1 MTPRQ
6 KSLYLAAKLYEL
18 AAEFTDSELQAML
31 REQPRQVVPSAVYSA
46 IRALIQLHKETE
58 NSEQAFES
66 SSMPVEISPEI
77 SESTTRTRSLQTA
90 SLSDLFEDRTAF
102 PAVAD
107 IADVLQIEARPK
119 EARDRYIAR
128 ATRIVEAM
136 DSRAKSAF
144 FNELSA
150 RLNTRPNS
158 FISKWSKLIKEM

>member
-18 AAEFTDSELQAML
+18 AAEYTDSELQAML
-31 REQPRQVVPSAVYSA
+31 REQSRQVVPSAVFAA
-46 IRALIQLHKETE
+46 IRALIQLHKE
-58 NSEQAFES
+58 NQAGEHASVES
-66 SSMPVEISPEI
+66 SSIERSSETPESP
-77 SESTTRTRSLQTA
+77 TRTRSLQTA
-90 SLSDLFEDRTAF
+90 SLSDLFEDRVAF

-107 IADVLQIEARPK
+107 IAEVLQIEARPK
-119 EARDRYIAR
+119 EARDRYISR
-128 ATRIVEAM
+128 ASRIVETM
-136 DSRAKSAF
+136 DSRAKAVF